1 MHNYLNKININ
12 GHKILGDL
20 YINLIN
26 PKTNNPY
33 SIVVFVGENGCGKT
47 TLLRIVGG
55 FLEPSGGQVIFDG
68 QDIAKLPQL
77 LLRNTNFPLFFL

>member
-1 MHNYLNKININ
+1 MHNYLNEININ

-33 SIVVFVGENGCGKT
+33 SIVVFVGEHGSGTT
-47 TLLRIVGG
+47 TL
-55 FLEPSGGQVIFDG
+55 
-68 QDIAKLPQL
+68 
-77 LLRNTNFPLFFL
+77 